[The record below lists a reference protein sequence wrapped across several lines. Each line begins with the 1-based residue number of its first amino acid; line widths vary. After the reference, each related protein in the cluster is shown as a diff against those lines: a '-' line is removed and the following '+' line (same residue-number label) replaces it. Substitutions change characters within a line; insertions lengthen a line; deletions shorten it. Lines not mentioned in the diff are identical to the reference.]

1 MTFKEFLEGK
11 FWGEGNIKD
20 QFPENWIEWYQELY
34 ENDDRLFELAEEWR
48 FQENKKIIT
57 DCYLKLTEK

>member
-1 MTFKEFLEGK
+1 MTFKEFLEDR

-34 ENDDRLFELAEEWR
+34 ENDDELFELAEEWFIKR
-48 FQENKKIIT
+48 LVSKEV
-57 DCYLKLTEK
+57 